1 MTKPNEKQ
9 AELIRSQTVN
19 RNNTRTLNPEN
30 WLVLE
35 EMEDKLIILSK
46 RKRKRLEIEKR
57 TTHD

>member
-1 MTKPNEKQ
+1 MTKPNEIQ

-19 RNNTRTLNPEN
+19 PNNTRTLNPEN

-35 EMEDKLIILSK
+35 ETEDKLIILSK
-46 RKRKRLEIEKR
+46 RKRKRVEIEKR

>member
-1 MTKPNEKQ
+1 MTKPNERQ

-19 RNNTRTLNPEN
+19 PNSTRALNPAN

-35 EMEDKLIILSK
+35 ETEDKLIILSK

>member
-1 MTKPNEKQ
+1 MTKPNEIQ

-19 RNNTRTLNPEN
+19 RNNTRALNPEN

-35 EMEDKLIILSK
+35 ETEDKLIILSK

>member
-1 MTKPNEKQ
+1 MTKPNERQ

-19 RNNTRTLNPEN
+19 PNNNRALNPEN

-35 EMEDKLIILSK
+35 ETEDKLIILSK